1 MLRAVFDTNIVVS
14 ALLWTG
20 APRLLFDTASTGR
33 LSLISS
39 LPLLDEL
46 EDVLARAKLDGPVAK
61 VGVARPALIQSY
73 ASLTYLVAPAPVVGI
88 APDRDDDIV
97 IGTAIAGGAE
107 IIVTGDKPLLGVGTY
122 RGVRIVSATSAIELI
137 TA

>member
-1 MLRAVFDTNIVVS
+1 VLRAVFDTNIVVS

-20 APRLLFDTASTGR
+20 APRLLFDTAGTGR
-33 LSLISS
+33 LSLITS

-46 EDVLARAKLDGPVAK
+46 EDVLAREKLDVAVAK

-73 ASLTYLVAPAPVVGI
+73 ASLAYLVEPAPVVGI

-122 RGVRIVSATSAIELI
+122 RGVRLVSAASAIELLS
-137 TA
+137 A